1 MEALNLT
8 TLIKKSTVKEVGK
21 EWMEG
26 ICVSSTIPEI
36 ENKRIMYLKNYEKP
50 VNTEEGECFKIP
62 SYIIGG
68 YHV

>member
-26 ICVSSTIPEI
+26 ICVSSTISEI

-50 VNTEEGECFKIP
+50 VNTEEGEYFKIP
-62 SYIIGG
+62 TYVIGG

>member
-21 EWMEG
+21 EWLEG
-26 ICVSSTIPEI
+26 ICVSSTISEI
-36 ENKRIMYLKNYEKP
+36 ENKRVMYLKNYEKP
-50 VNTEEGECFKIP
+50 VNTDEGECFKIS